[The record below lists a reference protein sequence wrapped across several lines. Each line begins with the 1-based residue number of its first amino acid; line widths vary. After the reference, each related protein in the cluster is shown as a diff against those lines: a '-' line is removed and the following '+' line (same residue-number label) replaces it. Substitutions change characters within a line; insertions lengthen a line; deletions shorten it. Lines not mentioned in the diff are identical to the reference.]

1 MTTKEEVQGTWNQVV
16 GAVKRKYSN
25 ITGDDLASVNG
36 NIQQLAG
43 LLQRKTGEAREDIE
57 SFLRSCTSSA
67 SSAVN
72 RVADVASEYAERA
85 GESLKEGYG
94 YVQHASQES
103 YDAAQERVRQRPLE
117 SMAICFGIGVV
128 AGLITGASLFGR
140 RN

>member
-1 MTTKEEVQGTWNQVV
+1 MTTKEEIQGTWNQVV
-16 GAVKRKYSN
+16 GAVKKKYAT

-57 SFLRSCTSSA
+57 SFLRSCSSTTSSA
-67 SSAVN
+67 MN
-72 RVADVASEYAERA
+72 RVAEVASDYTSRA
-85 GESLKEGYG
+85 GEGIQEGYD
-94 YVQHASQES
+94 YVQHATQEG
-103 YDAAQERVRQRPLE
+103 YGAAQHHVRQRPLE
-117 SMAICFGIGVV
+117 SMAIAFGIGIV

>member
-1 MTTKEEVQGTWNQVV
+1 MTTKEEIQGTWNQVV
-16 GAVKRKYSN
+16 GAVKKKYAN

-57 SFLRSCTSSA
+57 YFLRSCSTSA
-67 SSAVN
+67 SSAMN
-72 RVADVASEYAERA
+72 RVADVASDYAGRA
-85 GESLKEGYG
+85 GEGIKEGYE
-94 YVQHASQES
+94 YMQHASQEG
-103 YDAAQERVRQRPLE
+103 YDAAQQHVRHRPLE
-117 SMAICFGIGVV
+117 SLAIAFGIGVV